1 MTKARKRK
9 KTIFSFLLA
18 LSLILSAFAILSCS
32 NSASAVTQWEIDQL
46 KEKQEE
52 IADQKSEL
60 GAEIDAL
67 EAEHASVMKRKAA
80 LDEQNELT
88 RQEIELINEQ
98 IDLYEKLIEA
108 KELELEQAI
117 EAEREQIAAY
127 RRHMRAMEEQGSI
140 RFIEVLF
147 QARSF
152 SDLLSRMS
160 DIHDIMTADKRLEA
174 ECIAARENV
183 QLVKA
188 EYEAA
193 KAEYEAK
200 KVELLE
206 RKAQLEKDI
215 EAAYRLIAE
224 LMADI
229 DSRREEYEELE
240 AEMKEMDAKIAEMI
254 QALKAQSIVG
264 TGYYTWPLPGYSA
277 GSRTF
282 GTQFHPID
290 KVWKTHSGQDIGAPM
305 NTPIVAADSGSVGI
319 AANGWNGGYG
329 NYVVI
334 NHGNGRATLYA
345 HMNSIA
351 VKAGSAV
358 KKGDVIGYV
367 GSTGKSTGPHL
378 HFEVRVN
385 GACVDPM
392 QYFST

>member
-1 MTKARKRK
+1 MTKSRKCEK
-9 KTIFSFLLA
+9 SIFCLLLTVLLLVSSLGMPGA
-18 LSLILSAFAILSCS
+18 LHTAD
-32 NSASAVTQWEIDQL
+32 AVSQWEIDQL
-46 KEKQEE
+46 QEKQDK
-52 IADQKSEL
+52 IAEQKSEL
-60 GAEIDAL
+60 GAEIDEL
-67 EAEHASVMKRKAA
+67 EAEQASVMKRKAA

-108 KELELEQAI
+108 KALELEQAI
-117 EAEREQIAAY
+117 EDERAQIAAY
-127 RRHMRAMEEQGSI
+127 RRHMRAMEESGTI
-140 RFIEVLF
+140 RFVEILF
-147 QARSF
+147 KARSF
-152 SDLLSRMS
+152 SDLLARIN
-160 DIHDIMTADKRLEA
+160 DIHDIMTADKRLED

-183 QLVKA
+183 QMVKA
-188 EYEAA
+188 EYEAVQ
-193 KAEYEAK
+193 AEYEAK

-215 EAAYRLIAE
+215 EAASKLIAE

-229 DSRREEYEELE
+229 ESRREEYEAME
-240 AEMKEMDAKIAEMI
+240 AEMAEMDAKITEMI

-264 TGYYTWPLPGYSA
+264 TGYYIWPLPGYSA

-305 NTPIVAADSGSVGI
+305 NTTIIAADSGTVSV

-329 NYVVI
+329 NYVII

-351 VKAGSAV
+351 VTAGS
-358 KKGDVIGYV
+358 KITQGDVVGYV

-392 QYFST
+392 QYFA